1 MFFLSVYLGFIII
14 LFKIT
19 LFHRSVCLPRT
30 FPTHLSVF
38 PGLELFDSL
47 AAPAAV
53 NAGISLSM
61 VLNVQVP
68 CQLTVLC
75 TLVVPGAKS
84 LNPHRVRHIEGHCN
98 NIHKGKVRVGFW
110 VGDCDGYG
118 NADAHSGW
126 KSVSRICIEEIPKP
140 QA

>member
-1 MFFLSVYLGFIII
+1 M
-14 LFKIT
+14 
-19 LFHRSVCLPRT
+19 CLPRT

-84 LNPHRVRHIEGHCN
+84 LSPHRVRHIEGHCN

-110 VGDCDGYG
+110 VGNCDGYG
-118 NADAHSGW
+118 NADAYSGW
-126 KSVSRICIEEIPKP
+126 KSVSRIYIEEISKP